1 MPRLETC
8 VGMGLERIG
17 LESIG
22 GGATGGLSIR
32 NTETNPNAV
41 IGGGMDRLGIGAK
54 ALDAGS
60 IDKGGAG

>member
-1 MPRLETC
+1 
-8 VGMGLERIG
+8 MGLERIG

-32 NTETNPNAV
+32 NTETTPNAV